1 MSIRETKRSRR
12 QKKDRNQW
20 LIPVIILV
28 VAVIVIGG
36 IIFYNSQT
44 PTPTI
49 NINKPIA
56 VNRPSARDT
65 GVGNPDAAVK
75 VFAFEDFQCPYCAD
89 YSQKLEPT
97 IMDTYVATGKI
108 YYQFT
113 PFSFIGAESFAASQ
127 AAYCAMDQ
135 GQFWLYHD
143 YLYANQKGENQ
154 GNFSNPNLLAIA
166 QEMKLDTNAF
176 NTCLS
181 SNKYSQKVTD
191 DKNFAVQSGATG
203 SPYFLVNGKLVGNDL
218 LVATIDA
225 ALAGK

>member
-1 MSIRETKRSRR
+1 
-12 QKKDRNQW
+12 
-20 LIPVIILV
+20 
-28 VAVIVIGG
+28 
-36 IIFYNSQT
+36 
-44 PTPTI
+44 
-49 NINKPIA
+49 
-56 VNRPSARDT
+56 
-65 GVGNPDAAVK
+65 
-75 VFAFEDFQCPYCAD
+75 
-89 YSQKLEPT
+89 
-97 IMDTYVATGKI
+97 MDH
-108 YYQFT
+108 
-113 PFSFIGAESFAASQ
+113 
-127 AAYCAMDQ
+127 